1 MHDGSLSLRRVFVLI
16 RGLPPRETALARALE
31 GAEATAW
38 GPLEYMAA
46 VQVDYLAAANW
57 QRASGKAADYPA
69 PYPRPG
75 DAGGSSRRPLNAEQ
89 QARLLALRN
98 SRPDDDEED

>member
-1 MHDGSLSLRRVFVLI
+1 MHDGSLSLRRVLVLI
-16 RGLPPRETALARALE
+16 RGLPPRETALARAVD
-31 GAEATAW
+31 GVEATTW

-57 QRASGKAADYPA
+57 QRGGGDVVDYPA
-69 PYPRPG
+69 LYPRPG
-75 DAGGSSRRPLNAEQ
+75 DASGTSRRPLNAEQ

-98 SRPDDDEED
+98 SRPDVDEED